1 MPPLAGT
8 MAMPGDIG
16 RSPGLQTTPVEGDPG
31 QLNDATATSVRGPSN
46 VKRER
51 SNKFREFGL
60 YASKASKDSKDSK
73 DSSTNPASPIPASL
87 QSPALLSRGPSHFA
101 ASNHH
106 DRNHHYDRN
115 NHPARNH
122 HQPDRYDDHNDRIVE
137 SFASVRPSPSASHY
151 PTSQTHHRHDH
162 PHDLDE
168 SSDERPSY
176 DSGHRVQLVQP
187 APLTPISPRWD
198 SLAHSHT
205 VLYNQSPQTLP
216 QSKNA
221 VLTLPPT
228 SHSAF
233 NSPGLLTP
241 HEYDD
246 EDGNSLAS
254 ETRDEFPPLTPSH
267 HAIMNSMESRHVGG
281 DAVVGNFS
289 RPRRPSV
296 KQPLPEHFQT
306 RLVHTTSSATDPT
319 PTESPTTHSQH
330 LLWPRERG
338 HSNASNKSTATFASL
353 PVRPSPDPNLRE
365 TARSRSRQAGPLAR
379 PPLAYSRTESTRTR
393 SNSRDHIPRMSSMPS
408 GEMRSSYRSQISN
421 STQQGTM
428 QTERSSVA
436 TRSSSIAS
444 INGAAVQE
452 DSDEFSVTDIM
463 GMYEKGFRDSVAP
476 PSFFSNHDDSR
487 PPTRASEMSKRK
499 SAMLE
504 AMTDT
509 MPLPRPAAL
518 TVSQEALGM
527 HGISHSVSDLSK
539 MPLDPPIRPGTSAG
553 SMRLTRD
560 SAAFFRDPE
569 PPNPLQKEVFQKEV
583 KEEEIFE
590 VKEANRSM
598 DGGKHDSGKLV
609 DLTPTVDEDDE
620 EDEEEDFPERVSLPP
635 KPAINMAPPEGD
647 DESER
652 DRYGFR
658 KHNQYVSQEQYDKW
672 NDGYTEY
679 IERRRRKWN
688 AFLKENGLMTDT
700 PNRFPPRSTK
710 TKRFVRKGIP
720 PEWRGAAWFYYA
732 GGPAIVAKHA
742 GVYDGLLKQRA
753 KDVDNEAIERDL
765 HRTFPDNIKFRSA
778 HNSASPNTEAGVAR
792 NRNSQATLNTPNS
805 NSAKADETEM
815 ISSLRRVLH
824 AFSIYNPRIGYCQ
837 SLNFLAGLLLL
848 FVESEE
854 QAFWL
859 LNIITRVYLPG
870 THEMSLEGA
879 NVDLAVLM
887 SSLRDSMPAVW
898 SKIGGELDGTDA
910 VVVKPKSRRHRKG
923 PEPTRLPPI
932 TLCMTAWFMSCF
944 IGTLPIET
952 TLRVWDV
959 FFYEGSKTLFR
970 IALAVFKIGE
980 SEIKSVSDPMEI
992 FQVVQTIP
1000 RRLIDANGLM
1010 ESCFKRRNGF
1020 GHLSQDTIEQ
1030 RRQER
1035 RDNVKLENA
1044 RIATGLGED
1053 TGELKKKGTFLST
1066 KK

>member
-1 MPPLAGT
+1 MV
-8 MAMPGDIG
+8 MPGDFG
-16 RSPGLQTTPVEGDPG
+16 RSQGLQTTPVEGHPG
-31 QLNDATATSVRGPSN
+31 HLNDATATSVRGPSN

-60 YASKASKDSKDSK
+60 YASKAS
-73 DSSTNPASPIPASL
+73 SSNPASPIPASL
-87 QSPALLSRGPSHFA
+87 PSPASLSTKGPVRHFA
-101 ASNHH
+101 A
-106 DRNHHYDRN
+106 DN
-115 NHPARNH
+115 NH
-122 HQPDRYDDHNDRIVE
+122 DRIVE
-137 SFASVRPSPSASHY
+137 SFATARPSTAASHY
-151 PTSQTHHRHDH
+151 PTNQHYHD
-162 PHDLDE
+162 E
-168 SSDERPSY
+168 TRDERPSY
-176 DSGHRVQLVQP
+176 DAGHQQVTP
-187 APLTPISPRWD
+187 ASLTPISPRWD

-216 QSKNA
+216 QQKTT
-221 VLTLPPT
+221 VLTLPPN

-233 NSPGLLTP
+233 SSPGLLTP

-246 EDGNSLAS
+246 EDNASLAS
-254 ETRDEFPPLTPSH
+254 ETRDEFPPLSPSQV
-267 HAIMNSMESRHVGG
+267 AKMNSMESRHVGG

-289 RPRRPSV
+289 RPRRPSI
-296 KQPLPEHFQT
+296 KQPLTEHFHT
-306 RLVHTTSSATDPT
+306 RLVHTPSSATDPT
-319 PTESPTTHSQH
+319 PTESPTTHQQN

-338 HSNASNKSTATFASL
+338 HSISSTHSTATFASL
-353 PVRPSPDPNLRE
+353 PLRPSADPHLRE
-365 TARSRSRQAGPLAR
+365 TARSRSRQANPALAR
-379 PPLAYSRTESTRTR
+379 PPLAYSRTESNRPR
-393 SNSRDHIPRMSSMPS
+393 SNSRDPIPRMASLPS
-408 GEMRSSYRSQISN
+408 GEMRSSYRSHMSN

-436 TRSSSIAS
+436 TKSSSRTS
-444 INGAAVQE
+444 TSFNMLMDEQEGDQE
-452 DSDEFSVTDIM
+452 DDEFSIDDVM

-476 PSFFSNHDDSR
+476 AQFFSSHDDSR
-487 PPTRASEMSKRK
+487 PPTGASEMSRRK

-509 MPLPRPAAL
+509 LPIPRPPAL
-518 TVSQEALGM
+518 AVSQEALGM
-527 HGISHSVSDLSK
+527 HVMSHSVSDLNK
-539 MPLDPPIRPGTSAG
+539 MPLDPPTTTRPETSAG
-553 SMRLTRD
+553 GSERFVRN
-560 SAAFFRDPE
+560 SAALFRNSG
-569 PPNPLQKEVFQKEV
+569 PPNPPE
-583 KEEEIFE
+583 
-590 VKEANRSM
+590 KEAERSAESE
-598 DGGKHDSGKLV
+598 KHDSGKLV
-609 DLTPTVDEDDE
+609 DLTPTVVDEADAEVEAEPEADG
-620 EDEEEDFPERVSLPP
+620 DEEEDFPERAPQ
-635 KPAINMAPPEGD
+635 KPINMAPPED
-647 DESER
+647 ADESER

-658 KHNQYVSQEQYDKW
+658 KHNQYVSQEQYDQW
-672 NDGYTEY
+672 NGGYTEY

-688 AFLKENGLMTDT
+688 AFLKESGLMTDN
-700 PNRFPPRSTK
+700 PNRFPQRSTK

-732 GGPAIVAKHA
+732 GGPAILAKHS
-742 GVYDGLLKQRA
+742 GVYDGLLKQKA

-778 HNSASPNTEAGVAR
+778 HNSSTPNTEAGAAR
-792 NRNSQATLNTPNS
+792 NRLSTATLTVPTGN
-805 NSAKADETEM
+805 AARADETAM

-910 VVVKPKSRRHRKG
+910 VKPKSRRHRKG

-970 IALAVFKIGE
+970 IALAIFKIGE

-1035 RDNVKLENA
+1035 RDNVKVENA
-1044 RIATGLGED
+1044 RIAAGLGED
-1053 TGELKKKGTFLST
+1053 TGDLKKKGTFLS

>member
-1 MPPLAGT
+1 

-16 RSPGLQTTPVEGDPG
+16 RSPGLPTSPVEGDPG
-31 QLNDATATSVRGPSN
+31 HLNDATATSVRGPSN

-51 SNKFREFGL
+51 SDKFREFGL
-60 YASKASKDSKDSK
+60 YASKAS
-73 DSSTNPASPIPASL
+73 SSRPASPIPASL
-87 QSPALLSRGPSHFA
+87 PSPASFSHGPRDSPLRDLQHLLLTTTRAGLITATSPT
-101 ASNHH
+101 
-106 DRNHHYDRN
+106 
-115 NHPARNH
+115 
-122 HQPDRYDDHNDRIVE
+122 
-137 SFASVRPSPSASHY
+137 SPSRRA
-151 PTSQTHHRHDH
+151 T
-162 PHDLDE
+162 LD
-168 SSDERPSY
+168 RKPP
-176 DSGHRVQLVQP
+176 P
-187 APLTPISPRWD
+187 APLTPLSPRWD

-205 VLYNQSPQTLP
+205 VLYNQNQSQPAP
-216 QSKNA
+216 QSKTT
-221 VLTLPPT
+221 VLNYPT
-228 SHSAF
+228 SHSAFNSPAHSAF

-241 HEYDD
+241 HEYED
-246 EDGNSLAS
+246 EDEISLSS
-254 ETRDEFPPLTPSH
+254 EFRDEFPPPSPSQFPK
-267 HAIMNSMESRHVGG
+267 MNSIESRHVGG
-281 DAVVGNFS
+281 EPMIGNFS

-296 KQPLPEHFQT
+296 KQPYPEHVQS
-306 RLVHTTSSATDPT
+306 RLHHTMSSATDPT
-319 PTESPTTHSQH
+319 PTESPTTHQGN

-353 PVRPSPDPNLRE
+353 PMRPSPDPQLRE
-365 TARSRSRQAGPLAR
+365 TARSRSRQGNPLAR
-379 PPLAYSRTESTRTR
+379 PPMAYSRTESSGPR
-393 SNSRDHIPRMSSMPS
+393 SLSRDPIPRMASMPS
-408 GEMRSSYRSQISN
+408 GEMRSSYRSHTSVA
-421 STQQGTM
+421 STQQGTS

-436 TRSSSIAS
+436 TKNSSIAS
-444 INGAAVQE
+444 INGISE
-452 DSDEFSVTDIM
+452 PLDEYMDDGEGEGDDESFSVDDVM
-463 GMYEKGFRDSVAP
+463 GMYEKGFRDSLAP
-476 PSFFSNHDDSR
+476 AEYFAQQQRQQQDENAR
-487 PPTRASEMSKRK
+487 PPTGASEKSRRK
-499 SAMLE
+499 SAMLQATMLE
-504 AMTDT
+504 AMSDSL
-509 MPLPRPAAL
+509 PLPRPAAL
-518 TVSQEALGM
+518 AVSHEGLGM
-527 HGISHSVSDLSK
+527 SRMSQSVSDLST
-539 MPLDPPIRPGTSAG
+539 MPLDPPTLPDTSEG
-553 SMRLTRD
+553 SDRVVRD
-560 SAAFFRDPE
+560 STAIFRNSESPNHPE
-569 PPNPLQKEVFQKEV
+569 
-583 KEEEIFE
+583 
-590 VKEANRSM
+590 KEAERSAES
-598 DGGKHDSGKLV
+598 GKHDSGKLV
-609 DLTPTVDEDDE
+609 DLPPPTATAVEEDDDE
-620 EDEEEDFPERVSLPP
+620 EDDFPTRGSGKNANMTLPED
-635 KPAINMAPPEGD
+635 AD
-647 DESER
+647 DSER

-658 KHNQYVSQEQYDKW
+658 KHNQYVSQEQYDQW
-672 NDGYTEY
+672 NGGYTEY

-688 AFLKENGLMTDT
+688 AFLKESGLMTDN
-700 PNRFPPRSTK
+700 PNRFPQRSTK

-742 GVYDGLLKQRA
+742 GVYDGLLKQKA

-778 HNSASPNTEAGVAR
+778 HNSSTPNTEAAK
-792 NRNSQATLNTPNS
+792 RNSTATLTVPTGN
-805 NSAKADETEM
+805 AARADETAM

-887 SSLRDSMPAVW
+887 SSLRNSMPAVW
-898 SKIGGELDGTDA
+898 TKIGGELDGTDA
-910 VVVKPKSRRHRKG
+910 VKPKSRRHRKG

-970 IALAVFKIGE
+970 IALAIFKIGE

-1035 RDNVKLENA
+1035 RDNVKIENA
-1044 RIATGLGED
+1044 RLAAGMTTED
-1053 TGELKKKGTFLST
+1053 PGELKKKGTFLSKKT
-1066 KK
+1066 K